1 MCSYKEGE
9 YGRKCQVIFSQKT
22 NMLYIDTKL
31 TIVQTLE
38 FNPRKKANR
47 KILKNLLK
55 FKPFLFLKLI
65 LTSPN

>member
-9 YGRKCQVIFSQKT
+9 EMPSYFWSKNKMV
-22 NMLYIDTKL
+22 YIDTKL

-55 FKPFLFLKLI
+55 FKSFLFLKLI